1 MPSSPPCAP
10 STPPCWYPTWNR
22 LSPRWARRSRPVSP
36 SGLHEP
42 ARLLADIVDA
52 LEAYWQTC
60 LLPNWPRIRSVLESD
75 LAHRARTLAEHGAAG
90 LFTAI
95 SDRLTWDEGILAVLR
110 NRPRP
115 AAVSDIPINGR
126 RLLFTPSCFVDGVS
140 TTISPHAPPHVVHT
154 ARGLVVLAE
163 NAAPTVPRSLERL
176 LGRPRARLLA
186 LLAEPA
192 TTTEL
197 ARRLGVTPP
206 AVNQH
211 LAVLT
216 TAGLVDRTR
225 YGRHVHYRH
234 TPLGAALH
242 TGSWP
247 LAPSAARTSSSVDPP
262 ADSP

>member
-1 MPSSPPCAP
+1 M
-10 STPPCWYPTWNR
+10 
-22 LSPRWARRSRPVSP
+22 
-36 SGLHEP
+36 
-42 ARLLADIVDA
+42 
-52 LEAYWQTC
+52 
-60 LLPNWPRIRSVLESD
+60 ESD

-115 AAVSDIPINGR
+115 DAVSDIPINGR

-197 ARRLGVTPP
+197 AQRLGVTPP